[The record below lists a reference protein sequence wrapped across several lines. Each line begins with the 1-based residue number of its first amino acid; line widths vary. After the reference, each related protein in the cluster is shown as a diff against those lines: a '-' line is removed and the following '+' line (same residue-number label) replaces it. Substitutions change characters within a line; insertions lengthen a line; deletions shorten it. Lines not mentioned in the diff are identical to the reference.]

1 MLGIVVDDFLIVGL
15 EEKEEDLVVHQKKE
29 GLSKK
34 IDIQGGFFNWSALKM
49 TKSQTLRK
57 F

>member
-15 EEKEEDLVVHQKKE
+15 EEKEEDLVVHQKE